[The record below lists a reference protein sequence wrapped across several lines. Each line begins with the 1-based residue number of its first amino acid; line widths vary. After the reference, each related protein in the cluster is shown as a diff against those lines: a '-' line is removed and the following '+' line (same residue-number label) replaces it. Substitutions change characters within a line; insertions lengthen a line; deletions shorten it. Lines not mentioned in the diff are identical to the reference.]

1 MQRPLLNVT
10 TASKTSRL
18 AFVTPLSVAVG
29 SGYCLTTSN
38 SCDFRAPNNNLSL
51 QQNTRPRLPVVC
63 LAAKK
68 KRGASGGGSNRVNN
82 QKRKSSP
89 TPAPSSSATPNDD
102 PTPPPL
108 SVTAKSDETGDKQ
121 AIDLA
126 PELLNAGP
134 IAPELLKSSTSSP
147 SSPSLSSSS
156 PPLTTDTT
164 PTPEAMQ
171 FISENST
178 PIQSIDDDDFDQEQE
193 LLDDGSNDKDT
204 RLKLPDLNNKAA
216 QSSSS
221 SSKIKRKRDR
231 VRSRQQKQQEKQ
243 KQAGS
248 GQQEL
253 DIKYSLDSVR
263 ELTKAYRLGDESDET
278 RRKLIDQIE
287 MEPDFILKASA
298 SASDYDLTSA
308 IFGTGKP
315 NKQGIYI
322 LPYLQS
328 AHIVLLAIA
337 LLVSFIYYPGF
348 PLTEASDDV
357 RITFKTT
364 LVVVFLI
371 NAVLASLAGKS
382 AVKRNQPPLFWIL
395 KTFVLGEL
403 AYGELRRNTKI
414 VGDDKDNKKKQKQ

>member
-18 AFVTPLSVAVG
+18 AFVSPLSVAVG
-29 SGYCLTTSN
+29 SGHCLTSSN
-38 SCDFRAPNNNLSL
+38 SCDFRALQNKLSL
-51 QQNTRPRLPVVC
+51 QQNTRLRLPVVC

-68 KRGASGGGSNRVNN
+68 KRGASGGESNRVKN

-89 TPAPSSSATPNDD
+89 TPASSATPNDD
-102 PTPPPL
+102 STPPPL
-108 SVTAKSDETGDKQ
+108 SATAKSEEMGDEQ
-121 AIDLA
+121 AVNPA
-126 PELLNAGP
+126 HEFLNAGP
-134 IAPELLKSSTSSP
+134 IAPELLMSSA
-147 SSPSLSSSS
+147 SSSVPS
-156 PPLTTDTT
+156 LTTDTT

-178 PIQSIDDDDFDQEQE
+178 PVESIDDDDDFDEKQV
-193 LLDDGSNDKDT
+193 LLDDDSKDKDT

-221 SSKIKRKRDR
+221 PKIKRKRDR
-231 VRSRQQKQQEKQ
+231 DRSRQQKQQEKQ
-243 KQAGS
+243 KQGGS
-248 GQQEL
+248 GQQEQEL
-253 DIKYSLDSVR
+253 DMKYSLDSVR
-263 ELTKAYRLGDESDET
+263 KLAKAYRLGDESDET
-278 RRKLIDQIE
+278 RRKLIDEIE
-287 MEPDFILKASA
+287 KEPDFILKASA

-357 RITFKTT
+357 RTTFKVT
-364 LVVVFLI
+364 LVIVFLI

-382 AVKRNQPPLFWIL
+382 AVKRNQPPLFWTL
-395 KTFVLGEL
+395 KTFLLGEL

-414 VGDDKDNKKKQKQ
+414 VSDDKDNKKDKKKKQKQ